1 MGGQGVLGVISL
13 IFDDALSN
21 KSRPLG
27 MFTVVGTPIGLPRS
41 RIGSILM
48 YGAAEA
54 LGYCVGR

>member
-1 MGGQGVLGVISL
+1 
-13 IFDDALSN
+13 LSN

-27 MFTVVGTPIGLPRS
+27 MFTVVGAAIELPRS

-48 YGAAEA
+48 YGAAAA